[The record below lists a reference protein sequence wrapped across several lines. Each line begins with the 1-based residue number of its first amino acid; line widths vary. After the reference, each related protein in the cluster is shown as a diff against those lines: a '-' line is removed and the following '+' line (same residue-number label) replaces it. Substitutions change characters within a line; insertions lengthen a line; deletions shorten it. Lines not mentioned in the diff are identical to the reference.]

1 MNTEP
6 EVHEGELHD
15 NMHSATQMTKQDAP
29 RQMVATSDPYMGM
42 AQMAMSQGKI
52 AEMKELLAMKR
63 EWDAEEARKLFISAM
78 AKFKA
83 KGLIVG
89 KDKENKQY
97 GSMYTTLGNLVNT
110 ASGIMAEFGL
120 SVDWEPDHSKQGQIG
135 ITCTL
140 SHEAGHKKSV
150 TLHAE
155 PDKSGAKNPIQ
166 QMKSAATY
174 LRGLTF
180 EMVTGIAT
188 SESAGINRDDDGNG
202 ATQQAEAITEDQEVT
217 LRDLMDAYVKNHPK
231 FMDWI
236 SAGAGFKVEKL
247 SEIPASLFDTV
258 HNQLKA
264 LAKEKASA

>member
-1 MNTEP
+1 MTNETAILDAEVVTETP
-6 EVHEGELHD
+6 IARREG
-15 NMHSATQMTKQDAP
+15 A
-29 RQMVATSDPYMGM
+29 MVATSDPYMGM

-63 EWDAEEARKLFISAM
+63 EWDAEEARKLFIAAM

-83 KGLIVG
+83 KGLVVG

-188 SESAGINRDDDGNG
+188 SESAGINKDDDGNG
-202 ATQQAEAITEDQEVT
+202 TGKQQEFITEEQEAT
-217 LRDLMDAYVKNHPK
+217 IRDLIEAHVKNKPK

-236 SAGAGFKVEKL
+236 SGAAGMKVEHL
-247 SEIPASLFDTV
+247 HEIPASAHDVVL
-258 HNQLKA
+258 NQLKA
-264 LAKEKASA
+264 LGRANG

>member
-1 MNTEP
+1 MTNETEILDA
-6 EVHEGELHD
+6 EVIDQPIQRRE
-15 NMHSATQMTKQDAP
+15 SA
-29 RQMVATSDPYMGM
+29 MVATSDPYMGM

-63 EWDAEEARKLFISAM
+63 EWDAEEARKLFIAAM

-83 KGLIVG
+83 KGLVVG

-166 QMKSAATY
+166 QMKSSATY

-188 SESAGINRDDDGNG
+188 SESAGINMDDDG
-202 ATQQAEAITEDQEVT
+202 
-217 LRDLMDAYVKNHPK
+217 DA
-231 FMDWI
+231 
-236 SAGAGFKVEKL
+236 AGAVNSHENMAKVADYEAAILDAVDDVALNKVGAQISDCGL
-247 SEIPASLFDTV
+247 PP
-258 HNQLKA
+258 QLRTRLRKA
-264 LAKEKASA
+264 YSARLKDLRSATP

>member
-1 MNTEP
+1 MTNEIETVTG
-6 EVHEGELHD
+6 EVMD
-15 NMHSATQMTKQDAP
+15 QMPAAQNDAYV
-29 RQMVATSDPYMGM
+29 MTADPYLAM
-42 AQMAMSQGKI
+42 AKMAMHQGKI

-120 SVDWEPDHSKQGQIG
+120 SIDWEPDHSKQGQIG

-150 TLHAE
+150 TMHAE

-180 EMVTGIAT
+180 ELVTGIAT

-202 ATQQAEAITEDQEVT
+202 TSE
-217 LRDLMDAYVKNHPK
+217 P
-231 FMDWI
+231 
-236 SAGAGFKVEKL
+236 
-247 SEIPASLFDTV
+247 EIPAKDAAWIDAVKPLTDYPAY
-258 HNQLKA
+258 QDMKKKM
-264 LAKEKASA
+264 LADYGGKPDQIPAAVRDAFNRVAEATKPRD

>member
-1 MNTEP
+1 MNTEI
-6 EVHEGELHD
+6 HD
-15 NMHSATQMTKQDAP
+15 AEFTEAGAPVPAQPAQSTALATTA
-29 RQMVATSDPYMGM
+29 DPYMGM

-63 EWDAEEARKLFISAM
+63 EWDAEEARKLFIAAM

-83 KGLIVG
+83 KGLVVG

-110 ASGIMAEFGL
+110 ASELMAEFGL
-120 SVDWEPDHSKQGQIG
+120 SVDWEPDNSKQGQIG

-188 SESAGINRDDDGNG
+188 HDSAGVNLSDDGN
-202 ATQQAEAITEDQEVT
+202 ATKNGPELITAEQVKI
-217 LRDLMDAYVKNHPK
+217 LSDLIAAYVNKPDK

-236 SAGAGFKVEKL
+236 RSAADMKHVVGLAEVPANRFETIHNKL
-247 SEIPASLFDTV
+247 AEIRK
-258 HNQLKA
+258 QKA
-264 LAKEKASA
+264 EGKA

>member
-1 MNTEP
+1 MTDNTI
-6 EVHEGELHD
+6 HEGEVLD
-15 NMHSATQMTKQDAP
+15 SMPAVQSVPQ
-29 RQMVATSDPYMGM
+29 QMVATSDPYMGM

-120 SVDWEPDHSKQGQIG
+120 SIDWEPDHSKQGQIG

-150 TLHAE
+150 TMHAE

-180 EMVTGIAT
+180 ELVTGIAT
-188 SESAGINRDDDGNG
+188 SESAGINRDDDGTAFGEPAIPEKDAEWIDAVKAVTDYPVYQDMKKKMLADYGGKPDQIPNLVRD
-202 ATQQAEAITEDQEVT
+202 AFNRVAEATKP
-217 LRDLMDAYVKNHPK
+217 RD
-231 FMDWI
+231 
-236 SAGAGFKVEKL
+236 
-247 SEIPASLFDTV
+247 
-258 HNQLKA
+258 
-264 LAKEKASA
+264 

>member
-1 MNTEP
+1 MTDNTI
-6 EVHEGELHD
+6 HEGEVLD
-15 NMHSATQMTKQDAP
+15 NMPAVQSAPQQ
-29 RQMVATSDPYMGM
+29 QMVATSDPYMGM

-120 SVDWEPDHSKQGQIG
+120 SIDWEPDHSKQGQIG

-150 TLHAE
+150 TMHAE

-180 EMVTGIAT
+180 ELVTGIAT
-188 SESAGINRDDDGNG
+188 SESAGVNQDDDGNG
-202 ATQQAEAITEDQEVT
+202 TAGYDSSAWLDAIRDAADKTELDRIGADLKATQ
-217 LRDLMDAYVKNHPK
+217 
-231 FMDWI
+231 
-236 SAGAGFKVEKL
+236 G
-247 SEIPASLFDTV
+247 IPAA
-258 HNQLKA
+258 A
-264 LAKEKASA
+264 LRNIRGLWAARAKELV